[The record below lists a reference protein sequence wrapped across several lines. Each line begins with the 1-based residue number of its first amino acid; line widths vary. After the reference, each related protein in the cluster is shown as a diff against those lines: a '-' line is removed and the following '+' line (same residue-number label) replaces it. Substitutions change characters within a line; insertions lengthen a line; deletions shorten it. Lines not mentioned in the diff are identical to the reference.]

1 MPIRDEYIAVIARL
15 SRRFGRTYGH
25 HLIPQHANLRQCLG
39 YASRHVSGHTTEH
52 YRYDRYS
59 RALQY
64 ALRLNGDLCRTGTA
78 VHVDIGCGPGLF
90 SWVVHDHFDGTEVDV
105 QLYGYDHATEMIR
118 LARLIQDE
126 FEVDVDVQ
134 YYDDPTQLLG
144 NIPAVPP
151 LVDVIATF
159 GHVLAQLADNHDAIG
174 EFAALL
180 ERLTHA
186 GRCLVLAV
194 DAHGHRTTF
203 QNSFDR
209 LCGMLEERNRTWDNR
224 RNLQSYAFGILWGE

>member
-1 MPIRDEYIAVIARL
+1 MLQDKDS
-15 SRRFGRTYGH
+15 SRAWRRTNVRTCSVS
-25 HLIPQHANLRQCLG
+25 IPLNIIDN
-39 YASRHVSGHTTEH
+39 
-52 YRYDRYS
+52 DRYS

-64 ALRLNGDLCRTGTA
+64 ALRLSGDLCRTGTA

-90 SWVVHDHFDGTEVDV
+90 SWVVHDHFDGTEVDM

-126 FEVDVDVQ
+126 FEADIGVQ

-144 NIPAVPP
+144 NIPTVPP
-151 LVDVIATF
+151 IIDVIATF
-159 GHVLAQLADNHDAIG
+159 GHVLVQVADNHDAMG

-180 ERLTHA
+180 EHLTHA

-194 DAHGHRTTF
+194 DARGYPTTF
-203 QNSFDR
+203 RHSFDR
-209 LCGMLEERNRTWDNR
+209 LCDMLEERNCTWDDR
-224 RNLQSYAFGILWGE
+224 RNLQSYAFGILRGE